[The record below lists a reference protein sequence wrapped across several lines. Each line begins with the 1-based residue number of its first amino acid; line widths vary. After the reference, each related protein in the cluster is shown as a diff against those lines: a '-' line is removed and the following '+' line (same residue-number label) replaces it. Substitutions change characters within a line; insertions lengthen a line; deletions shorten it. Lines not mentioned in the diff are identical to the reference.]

1 MTSRQAIAESRRAH
15 ELNGTRWPVPLL
27 NYFDGSP
34 DDGRA
39 FDWLCSCVGELL
51 NHLGKASAELTEA
64 VSWARRQAA
73 DGPDNEAVERMASG
87 LWSRRSPEQ
96 PEITAVAQLLFA
108 LSRSD
113 RSQHISFAGACSA
126 PICLLER
133 LESERGE
140 VLDRVISHFSRYV
153 EGRDT

>member
-1 MTSRQAIAESRRAH
+1 MTSQQAIAESRTAH
-15 ELNGTRWPVPLL
+15 ELNGARWPVPLL
-27 NYFDGSP
+27 NYFDSSP
-34 DDGRA
+34 DDVRA
-39 FDWLCSCVGELL
+39 FDWVCSCIGDILGD
-51 NHLGKASAELTEA
+51 LGKASAELTEA

-73 DGPDNEAVERMASG
+73 DGPDREAIERMASG
-87 LWSRRSPEQ
+87 LWSRRSPQQ

-140 VLDRVISHFSRYV
+140 VFDRVILHFSRYV
-153 EGRDT
+153 EGMDT